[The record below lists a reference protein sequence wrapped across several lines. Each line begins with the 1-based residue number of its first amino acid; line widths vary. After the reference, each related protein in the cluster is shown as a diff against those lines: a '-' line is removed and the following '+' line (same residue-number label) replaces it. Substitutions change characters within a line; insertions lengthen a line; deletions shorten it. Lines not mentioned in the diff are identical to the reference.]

1 MNKKL
6 LALAMSLVMVM
17 TLITGCGKEKSS
29 YFKEIAKLEEMNTG
43 TSTTELA
50 LELPGDKADLKFLLD
65 DKGNTSVKVKLD
77 YTVESETKI
86 AAKISAKLGTNEYGE
101 LTTFVLDGNKLYI
114 DLGTLTE
121 TIKKIDEESGKEYQE
136 LLKQIGAKKYVSFDL
151 KQLGEALKTDLT
163 LNMDKDKKETA
174 VQMVKDIATTL
185 EKDFKDLQGQDG
197 DDYTLTI
204 NEKNA
209 SKAVDAL
216 DAFCKND
223 VKTLYNKIIDGYI
236 KILGSDTDM
245 GKQFAEMK
253 KDTKSVDEIAKGISD
268 KDKKEVVDTIKK
280 GKVNAVSKINVSGKE
295 GSRVA
300 KWSLDT
306 GNIKVDTEDLKGNVK
321 VNITSEFKEGK
332 ASIKDSVPS
341 DAVDLTA
348 FITSMVNQIGSLDSE
363 DLIQ

>member
-77 YTVESETKI
+77 YMVESETKV

-101 LTTFVLDGNKLYI
+101 LTTFVLDGNKLYV

-216 DAFCKND
+216 DAFC
-223 VKTLYNKIIDGYI
+223 
-236 KILGSDTDM
+236 
-245 GKQFAEMK
+245 
-253 KDTKSVDEIAKGISD
+253 
-268 KDKKEVVDTIKK
+268 
-280 GKVNAVSKINVSGKE
+280 
-295 GSRVA
+295 
-300 KWSLDT
+300 
-306 GNIKVDTEDLKGNVK
+306 
-321 VNITSEFKEGK
+321 
-332 ASIKDSVPS
+332 
-341 DAVDLTA
+341 
-348 FITSMVNQIGSLDSE
+348 
-363 DLIQ
+363 

>member
-163 LNMDKDKKETA
+163 LNMDKDKK
-174 VQMVKDIATTL
+174 L
-185 EKDFKDLQGQDG
+185 
-197 DDYTLTI
+197 
-204 NEKNA
+204 
-209 SKAVDAL
+209 
-216 DAFCKND
+216 
-223 VKTLYNKIIDGYI
+223 
-236 KILGSDTDM
+236 
-245 GKQFAEMK
+245 
-253 KDTKSVDEIAKGISD
+253 
-268 KDKKEVVDTIKK
+268 
-280 GKVNAVSKINVSGKE
+280 
-295 GSRVA
+295 
-300 KWSLDT
+300 SL
-306 GNIKVDTEDLKGNVK
+306 IH
-321 VNITSEFKEGK
+321 I
-332 ASIKDSVPS
+332 
-341 DAVDLTA
+341 
-348 FITSMVNQIGSLDSE
+348 
-363 DLIQ
+363 

>member
-86 AAKISAKLGTNEYGE
+86 AAKVSAKLGSNEYGE
-101 LTTFVLDGNKLYI
+101 LTTFVLDGNKLYV

-151 KQLGEALKTDLT
+151 KQLGNALKTDLT

-223 VKTLYNKIIDGYI
+223 VKTLYNKVIDGYI

-253 KDTKSVDEIAKGISD
+253 KTQSLLMKLQREFPIK
-268 KDKKEVVDTIKK
+268 IKK
-280 GKVNAVSKINVSGKE
+280 KLLTLSRKE
-295 GSRVA
+295 
-300 KWSLDT
+300 K
-306 GNIKVDTEDLKGNVK
+306 
-321 VNITSEFKEGK
+321 
-332 ASIKDSVPS
+332 
-341 DAVDLTA
+341 LTL
-348 FITSMVNQIGSLDSE
+348 FQK
-363 DLIQ
+363 